1 MLLIDTMVVAVTFF
15 CQVHWYARG
24 LLQWRCANVT
34 FGDDGFLIA
43 ATAPWYWQNRIHI
56 FKVWKRYSLYYNH
69 SNIICTYIIIMLH
82 LSLYVHFRRFPK
94 LLLTTIL
101 FVSSSFINFSWQ
113 KKKTE
118 NVYTVYYS
126 VKQSTWEVKMNI

>member
-69 SNIICTYIIIMLH
+69 LNIICTYIIIMLH
-82 LSLYVHFRRFPK
+82 LSLYVHFRRVPK
-94 LLLTTIL
+94 LLLTIIL
-101 FVSSSFINFSWQ
+101 FVSIHQFLLTKNR
-113 KKKTE
+113 KTE
-118 NVYTVYYS
+118 NVYTVCYS
-126 VKQSTWEVKMNI
+126 VKQSIWEVKINI